1 MNDKQVETKWSM
13 TEFMAENT
21 AMRLVITATLILLM
35 LIPLALVGTVVEE
48 RHMAYEDVLADISGH
63 WGGEQVLTGPVL
75 IVPYTEHH
83 EVTET
88 KVDNLGTEYLVKRLV
103 AKNFRA
109 VILPEY
115 LSLEG
120 KIHPEYRYRGIY
132 KSLVYDQEVT
142 LEGSFAKVEAQIR
155 SLSEPNLLHE
165 IHWSKALVAVGMS
178 DPKGIARVQ
187 ALTFGGA
194 KVDLGPGTRA
204 PELLASGFHAPLNI
218 GAITEAGF
226 NLEMKI
232 KGSHG
237 FRLAPLGK
245 LTEMNLS
252 SSWAHPSFYGD
263 LLPASHEIGKGGFK
277 ARWSIPHLVRS
288 YPQNWILESNAY
300 RLDAFS
306 AGVRLFEPVTLYT
319 EATRAV
325 KYGIL
330 FIALTFLTLVLME
343 LVTRVRPSM
352 MQYAMIGLALSLF
365 YLLLIALSE
374 HVGFNLAYVIAAGSV
389 IAMNSLYCMAM
400 LSKKKLALIVMV
412 VLIALYAVLFMILR
426 AEGHALLAGSMLLL
440 AAVAATMFFTRN
452 LHKSLP
458 G

>member
-1 MNDKQVETKWSM
+1 MNDKQVEKKWSM
-13 TEFMAENT
+13 AQFLAENT
-21 AMRLVITATLILLM
+21 AMRLVITATLVLLM
-35 LIPLALVGTVVEE
+35 LIPLALVGSIVDE
-48 RHMAYEDVLADISGH
+48 RHMAYEEVLADISGT
-63 WGGEQVLTGPVL
+63 WGREQVLTGPIL

-88 KVDNLGTEYLVKRLV
+88 KVDNLGTEYLVKRLI

-120 KIHPEYRYRGIY
+120 KMHPEYRYRGIY
-132 KSLVYDQEVT
+132 KSLVYGQEVT
-142 LEGSFAKVEAQIR
+142 LNGSFAKVETQIR
-155 SLSEPNLLHE
+155 SLSEPDKLYG
-165 IHWSKALVAVGMS
+165 IHWDKAIVAVGMS

-194 KVDLGPGTRA
+194 SVDLAPGTRA
-204 PELLASGFHAPLNI
+204 PELLSSGFHAPLSI
-218 GAITEAGF
+218 GAITEAKF

-232 KGSHG
+232 KGSDG

-252 SSWAHPSFYGD
+252 SIWAHPSFYGD
-263 LLPASHEIGKGGFK
+263 LLPASHEIKKSGFK

-288 YPQNWILESNAY
+288 YPQNWILEGNAY

-343 LVTRVRPSM
+343 LVTRVRPNM
-352 MQYAMIGLALSLF
+352 MQYAMIGIALSLF

-374 HVGFNLAYVIAAGSV
+374 HIGFNLAYVIAAGSV
-389 IAMNSLYCMAM
+389 IAMNSLYSLAM
-400 LSKKKLALIVMV
+400 LSKKKLALIVMI

-426 AEGHALLAGSMLLL
+426 AEGHALLAGSLLLL

-452 LHKSLP
+452 LHRSLSQ
-458 G
+458 